1 LPWGDFGLRY
11 TSPEAGLTPRQLYDR
26 ISAEVYALAEAHY
39 DRNHRRPGMRLSL
52 LLRDLAGDQ
61 GAGSDA
67 AGA

>member
-1 LPWGDFGLRY
+1 LLWEDFGLRY
-11 TSPEAGLTPRQLYDR
+11 TSPETGLTPRQLYDR

-52 LLRDLAGDQ
+52 LLRDLASEPGT
-61 GAGSDA
+61 GSDA